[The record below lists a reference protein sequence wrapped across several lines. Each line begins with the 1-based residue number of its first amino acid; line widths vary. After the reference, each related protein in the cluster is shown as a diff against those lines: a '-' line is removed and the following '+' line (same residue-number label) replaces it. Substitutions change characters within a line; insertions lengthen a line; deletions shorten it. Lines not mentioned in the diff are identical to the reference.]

1 MSIIPPAKRAHISSH
16 FLDVKAGGG
25 EDGEPPDAGEEEERG
40 LDGDAAPYPAQS
52 GHHGEEA
59 HSLLKQS
66 SKFELIL
73 LSREMRVENCLVCG
87 RR

>member
-59 HSLLKQS
+59 HFLPNRVQLRVNS
-66 SKFELIL
+66 SPE
-73 LSREMRVENCLVCG
+73 RCL
-87 RR
+87 